1 MLTGPQIYE
10 EVEAGRIRIDPFDPD
25 QLNPNSYNLRI
36 GDRLKVYTEFPLDP
50 RKDNPT
56 KTLKIPEKGR
66 ELKPNRLYL
75 GATIEVTDSRE
86 FIPELDGRSSTAR
99 LGLSVHQT
107 GGFGDLGFKGRWTL
121 EVTTVHPL
129 IIYPGLEVCQVR
141 FVRPD
146 GPIGATYD
154 ETGRYYGQMEPTA
167 SRMHQPKRLPKQLGG
182 KCPSCGY
189 DMSTCAPGAP
199 CPQCL
204 GT

>member
-1 MLTGPQIYE
+1 VI
-10 EVEAGRIRIDPFDPD
+10 
-25 QLNPNSYNLRI
+25 
-36 GDRLKVYTEFPLDP
+36 
-50 RKDNPT
+50 
-56 KTLKIPEKGR
+56 
-66 ELKPNRLYL
+66 KPNRLYL
-75 GATIEVTDSRE
+75 GATMEVTDSRD

-146 GPIGATYD
+146 GPIGQTYD

-167 SRMHQPKRLPKQLGG
+167 SRMHLAKRLPKKLGG
-182 KCPSCGY
+182 RCPSCGY

-199 CPQCL
+199 CPNC
-204 GT
+204 